1 MISISIIILHCFV
14 SPGSRSR
21 SINKIEGEVE
31 KTGKVRVSILKKFNK
46 ELSKHTLCF
55 THKRI

>member
-46 ELSKHTLCF
+46 ELSKHTL
-55 THKRI
+55 